1 MHGQEF
7 NYMPSF
13 ESVPYLAPSGACWF
27 LSSLKLIPITL
38 FGWFHSLPGPD
49 ALLLLPRQCFILK
62 FMFHDRRVLMIQMIL
77 LNEQEQLGNKEDLP
91 TEKRIVRWL
100 AKLEDCLSLDVCFL
114 REPTL
119 WRWSSLGKKE
129 SRVLGCLPSIPG
141 VLESSF
147 HSC

>member
-27 LSSLKLIPITL
+27 LSSFKLIPVTL

-62 FMFHDRRVLMIQMIL
+62 FMFHDGRVLMIQMIL
-77 LNEQEQLGNKEDLP
+77 LNEKEQLKIRR
-91 TEKRIVRWL
+91 TYQQKKRIVRWL
-100 AKLEDCLSLDVCFL
+100 AKLDDCLSLDVCFL
-114 REPTL
+114 REPIL
-119 WRWSSLGKKE
+119 WRWRSLGKTE
-129 SRVLGCLPSIPG
+129 SHVLGCLLSIPE